1 MGFLRRCKL
10 NTSTYIMTFH
20 GFLISNFTLRSIST
34 ANNLAWSVRM
44 ALKRMDLGANLS
56 VIDPSKL
63 DPKAIYY
70 VPPFYESLKMKRCF
84 ERGYFGYRG
93 THEHLSVISHVAL
106 SDLHN

>member
-1 MGFLRRCKL
+1 
-10 NTSTYIMTFH
+10 
-20 GFLISNFTLRSIST
+20 
-34 ANNLAWSVRM
+34 M

-56 VIDPSKL
+56 VIDPSHL

-93 THEHLSVISHVAL
+93 THEHMSVPLRLASPEL
-106 SDLHN
+106 LTDLHP

>member
-1 MGFLRRCKL
+1 
-10 NTSTYIMTFH
+10 
-20 GFLISNFTLRSIST
+20 
-34 ANNLAWSVRM
+34 M

-70 VPPFYESLKMKRCF
+70 FTPFYESLKKKRCF

-93 THEHLSVISHVAL
+93 THEHMSVSLGVAFPGL
-106 SDLHN
+106 LADLHP

>member
-1 MGFLRRCKL
+1 MGSLRLCKSHIL
-10 NTSTYIMTFH
+10 TPSMAFH
-20 GFLISNFTLRSIST
+20 DLFISDFTLSSIST

-93 THEHLSVISHVAL
+93 THEHMSVTPHAVSP
-106 SDLHN
+106 DLHH